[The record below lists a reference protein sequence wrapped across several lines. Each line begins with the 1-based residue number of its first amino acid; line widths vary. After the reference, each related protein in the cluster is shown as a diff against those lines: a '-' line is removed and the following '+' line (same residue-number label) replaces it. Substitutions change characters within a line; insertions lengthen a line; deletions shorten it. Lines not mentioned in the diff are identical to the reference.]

1 MIDNRNVS
9 TAGCS
14 SQRAPSVA
22 ITQATRFSQ
31 SAVSTGAESSA
42 RAAHRRPPY
51 ALEGMKR
58 NQPLLS

>member
-42 RAAHRRPPY
+42 RAAHRRPP
-51 ALEGMKR
+51 
-58 NQPLLS
+58 